1 MMIDAY
7 NLAPTESDI
16 MLFKKNNHCESRS
29 LWPYYGMKASLDP
42 DGAKYGAIWQIKA

>member
-16 MLFKKNNHCESRS
+16 MLFKKTITVNHDQVG
-29 LWPYYGMKASLDP
+29 LWTGRIMV
-42 DGAKYGAIWQIKA
+42 